1 MATLRSVYS
10 VSFVNDGQKDDDGS
24 ENDELR
30 WNEEFAVARF
40 TDASHRHHVTLL
52 ADVAQGPS
60 MTLSAVGV
68 AGVDLCG
75 VWTAGHIVVTFFN
88 VVGEMRAS
96 PVAGIDVEICDV

>member
-1 MATLRSVYS
+1 LATLCGVHPIG
-10 VSFVNDGQKDDDGS
+10 VVGDGQKDDDGS

-68 AGVDLCG
+68 GVAFCG
-75 VWTAGHIVVTFFN
+75 VWTAGHIVVTFFH
-88 VVGEMRAS
+88 VVGEIRAS
-96 PVAGIDVEICDV
+96 PVAGINVEICDV